1 MLLSPEQLQQL
12 YQKNLATK
20 LAPVPSLTPNALYSA
35 TPSATAATAAAP
47 ATGGMSMWPLI
58 AAAAAPGLLDI
69 LRGGGRAARPEPGK
83 VGMGR
88 VGPLPAI
95 YQDNPVL
102 FKSML
107 AQFLRNR

>member
-58 AAAAAPGLLDI
+58 AAAAAPGLLNI
-69 LRGGGRAARPEPGK
+69 LGGGGRSAPSAGRA
-83 VGMGR
+83 GMGR